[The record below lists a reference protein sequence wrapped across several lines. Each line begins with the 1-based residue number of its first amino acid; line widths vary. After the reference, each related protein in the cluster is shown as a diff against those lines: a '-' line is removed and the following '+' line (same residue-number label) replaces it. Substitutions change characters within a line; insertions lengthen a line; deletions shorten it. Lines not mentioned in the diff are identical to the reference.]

1 MIPLQ
6 KSPKLCNVCI
16 VFLKQRF
23 CNPAVRVKVD
33 YEVRPMANSGEV
45 DHFHLIKRLTTE
57 VRGRAGRGVF
67 RTGVASRLSRMGCQA
82 EDAGVGHRIRLL
94 RMS

>member
-1 MIPLQ
+1 MSPIQ

-23 CNPAVRVKVD
+23 CNPAVRVKVN
-33 YEVRPMANSGEV
+33 YEVKPMVNSGEV
-45 DHFHLIKRLTTE
+45 DHFHLIERLTTE
-57 VRGRAGRGVF
+57 VRGRAEKGVF
-67 RTGVASRLSRMGCQA
+67 RTGVASRLSRTGCQA